1 MTRLLLA
8 VGLTA
13 LLFGAPLG
21 TFAAD
26 DAAAPA
32 SEQQPATPKS
42 EGCMPAGGCCGGSA
56 ACPAAKKAEGQE
68 AGGCPCQKAK
78 QAAEAARQQQ
88 SPAAP

>member
-8 VGLTA
+8 ISVGV
-13 LLFGAPLG
+13 LLFQAPLE

-26 DAAAPA
+26 ETAAPA
-32 SEQQPATPKS
+32 AQAKPAAPKS
-42 EGCMPAGGCCGGSA
+42 DGCMPGGGCCGGSA
-56 ACPAAKKAEGQE
+56 ACPAAKTDEGKQ

-78 QAAEAARQQQ
+78 QAAAQQKQ

>member
-8 VGLTA
+8 IGVTA
-13 LLFGAPLG
+13 LVFGAPLA

-26 DAAAPA
+26 ETAAPA
-32 SEQQPATPKS
+32 SQGQPATPKL
-42 EGCMPAGGCCGGSA
+42 EGCMPGGGCCGGSA
-56 ACPAAKKAEGQE
+56 DCPAAKQEAGKE

-78 QAAEAARQQQ
+78 QAAAQQKQ